1 MEMNATQNTKLNNGS
16 VKAIF
21 DMLHDIL
28 AQYEASDRYNQIPG
42 EEDSDEP
49 CEYFKDLI
57 ENARKKL
64 TSDYLGK
71 SDSEEHQK
79 LDRIIGETE
88 EFVTSYE
95 MPGVVTRWREIN
107 PRLNHFD
114 CAFELIEEV
123 GMETAEELYRK
134 GMLEF
139 LPSEEDIEA
148 RKEYFG
154 RVERA
159 DDAGVYQEELLK
171 TLEMV
176 FESEFGGANV

>member
-1 MEMNATQNTKLNNGS
+1 METKTFQKNGS

-42 EEDSDEP
+42 EEDSDDP
-49 CEYFKDLI
+49 CGYFNGLI

-95 MPGVVTRWREIN
+95 MPGVVTRWRKIN

-114 CAFELIEEV
+114 GVFELIEEV
-123 GMETAEELYRK
+123 GMETAEELYRE

-148 RKEYFG
+148 RKEYL
-154 RVERA
+154 VHAERA
-159 DDAGVYQEELLK
+159 NDAGVYQEELMK

-176 FESEFGGANV
+176 FESDFLSSGGND